1 MPEPQLQSEASI
13 TDFDVEFVDAAAPIT
28 EPRWQVIIHNDD
40 ETPIDYVMRILT
52 HLFLLS
58 EEMADHVATTA
69 HAEGQAVVVV
79 RPRAEAERLIKVAR
93 SRARLDGY
101 PLAFSM
107 EPEL

>member
-1 MPEPQLQSEASI
+1 
-13 TDFDVEFVDAAAPIT
+13 
-28 EPRWQVIIHNDD
+28 
-40 ETPIDYVMRILT
+40 
-52 HLFLLS
+52 
-58 EEMADHVATTA
+58 
-69 HAEGQAVVVV
+69 VV